1 MMYKAVAHISKDN
14 KYFHRLWLRLGA
26 WCMATGSGREEVL
39 QGYVQEANSMLKQA
53 SGYHE
58 PSTLTVM
65 TVLQA
70 AAEPA
75 VTAQRNRLGQQLN
88 LNLQTLEPFLEGQL
102 QAKME
107 SYGPNPSDWPQGPAQ
122 DLGLLANA
130 YTKAFN
136 ILSAGED

>member
-1 MMYKAVAHISKDN
+1 MSV
-14 KYFHRLWLRLGA
+14 G
-26 WCMATGSGREEVL
+26 GGREEVL
-39 QGYVQEANSMLKQA
+39 RGYVQEANSMLKQA

-65 TVLQA
+65 SVLQA
-70 AAEPA
+70 AGEVDPQASPTLAQALHIIEPA

-122 DLGLLANA
+122 DLGLLAAA
-130 YTKAFN
+130 YTKAFD